1 LKPDKETRDTVTK
14 NITSQPNRTFSDK
27 WLEAER
33 RIKTADPLQN
43 PYDKLLQFTEQTN
56 VLHVQK
62 STVLVKV
69 PRISKNDLNT
79 LLLWAV

>member
-1 LKPDKETRDTVTK
+1 LKPSSDEKKEINKIVK
-14 NITSQPNRTFSDK
+14 
-27 WLEAER
+27 
-33 RIKTADPLQN
+33 KTPEQKLKEFDPLQN